1 MTLGQM
7 MQLHSLEHME
17 QLQTEII
24 LVLLTLVIIQR
35 QQVFFLGNNL
45 KMTMKNL
52 QDILMVSQEQILI
65 IKIVMV
71 SQKHTQ
77 CMHH

>member
-7 MQLHSLEHME
+7 MQLHSLEHE

-52 QDILMVSQEQILI
+52 QAILMVSQEQILI
-65 IKIVMV
+65 IKIVIE
-71 SQKHTQ
+71 KN
-77 CMHH
+77 